1 MALQLVIGNPN
12 YSSWSLR
19 PWLILKHHNIAFDQ
33 IVVPF
38 NPADTLSER
47 IAQYSPTRKVPVLRD
62 GDFIVWETLAIAEY
76 LAERFPET
84 NLWPAALSPRT
95 HARAV
100 SAEMHA
106 GFAKLREHMTLN
118 CRRRLPGRGRALG
131 VAEDIAR
138 VCEIWRDCRARYGSA
153 GEFLFGAFT
162 IADAMFA
169 PVVLRFMTYEVSLDA
184 VCRRYAD
191 TVLALPAIQAWLRMA
206 AVEPEV
212 VARYEYPEAMT

>member
-1 MALQLVIGNPN
+1 MALQLVIGSPN

-38 NPADTLSER
+38 NPADTLGER
-47 IAQYSPTRKVPVLRD
+47 IALHSPTRKVPVLRD

-76 LAERFPET
+76 LAERFPELK
-84 NLWPAALSPRT
+84 LWPAAFPART

-118 CRRRLPGRGRALG
+118 CRRRLPGRGRGLG

-138 VCEIWRDCRARYGSA
+138 ICEIWRECRARYGGA
-153 GEFLFGAFT
+153 GDFLYGAFT

-169 PVVLRFMTYEVSLDA
+169 PVVLRFMTYEVALDA

-191 TVLALPAIQAWLRMA
+191 AMLALPAMQAWLRMA
-206 AVEPEV
+206 EADPEILQ
-212 VARYEYPEAMT
+212 RYEYPEVLV

>member
-47 IAQYSPTRKVPVLRD
+47 IARYSPTRKVPVLRD
-62 GDFIVWETLAIAEY
+62 GDFIVWETIAIAEY

-106 GFAKLREHMTLN
+106 GFARLREHMTLN

-131 VAEDIAR
+131 RGRGYCAR
-138 VCEIWRDCRARYGSA
+138 VRNLARLSRALWQRGRI
-153 GEFLFGAFT
+153 F
-162 IADAMFA
+162 IRRIHD
-169 PVVLRFMTYEVSLDA
+169 R
-184 VCRRYAD
+184 RRYVRAGGVAVRD
-191 TVLALPAIQAWLRMA
+191 LRSLA
-206 AVEPEV
+206 
-212 VARYEYPEAMT
+212 

>member
-1 MALQLVIGNPN
+1 MPLRLVIANPN

-19 PWLILKHHNIAFDQ
+19 PWLLLRHHQIPFDTIRIPIL
-33 IVVPF
+33 PT
-38 NPADTLSER
+38 DTLGER
-47 IAQYSPTRKVPVLRD
+47 IGRYSPTRKVPVLID
-62 GDFIVWETLAIAEY
+62 DDVAIWESLAIAEY
-76 LAERFPET
+76 LAERFPHLP
-84 NLWPAALSPRT
+84 LWPAESAARA

-118 CRRRLPGRGRALG
+118 CRRHLPGRGRGLG

-138 VCEIWRDCRARYGSA
+138 VCEIWRDCRARYRG

-169 PVVLRFMTYEVSLDA
+169 PVVLRFRTYEVALDP

-191 TVLALPAIQAWLRMA
+191 AILALPAIETWLDMA
-206 AVEPEV
+206 RAEPEV
-212 VARYEYPEAMT
+212 VPRYEYPEACA

>member
-1 MALQLVIGNPN
+1 MSLRLVIANPN

-19 PWLILKHHNIAFDQ
+19 AWLLLQHHNISFET
-33 IVVPF
+33 IRIPIM
-38 NPADTLSER
+38 PAETFGDR
-47 IAQYSPTRKVPVLRD
+47 IGRYSPARKVPVLLD
-62 GDFIVWETLAIAEY
+62 GDFIIWESLAIAEY
-76 LAERFPET
+76 IAERFPHLQ
-84 NLWPAALSPRT
+84 LWPADPKVRA

-118 CRRRLPGRGRALG
+118 CNRRLPGRGRALG

-138 VCEIWRDCRARYGSA
+138 VCAIWRDCRARHGGAS
-153 GEFLFGAFT
+153 EFLYGTLT

-169 PVVLRFMTYEVSLDA
+169 PVVLRFNTYEVALDA

-191 TVLALPAIQAWLRMA
+191 AILALPAMQAWLEMA
-206 AVEPEV
+206 RNEPEI
-212 VARYEYPEAMT
+212 APHYEYPEALV